1 MNNPQIIPYRAEHLL
16 VFQNRDTQRKEE
28 LLLAVNKEKWGPAYT
43 AVAGDEILGCAG
55 IVLLWSG
62 VGTVWANISES
73 MGKYKIWFHRTVSRI
88 LDDVIRGYDL
98 HRVESVALADNYRNQ
113 NWLMSLGFRPEGGRA
128 IAYTSD
134 KQDMIRFERVKL

>member
-1 MNNPQIIPYRAEHLL
+1 MIPQIIPYRAEHLL

-55 IVLLWSG
+55 VAILWTG
-62 VGTVWANISES
+62 VGAAWVNISES
-73 MGKYKIWFHRTVSRI
+73 MGAYKIWFHRTVSRM
-88 LDDVIRGYDL
+88 LADVIRGYDL
-98 HRVESVALADNYRNQ
+98 HRVEAVALADNERNQ
-113 NWLMSLGFRPEGGRA
+113 KWFKSLGFRPEGGKA

-134 KQDMIRFERVKL
+134 KQDIIRFERVRL